1 MKIIFAMTIV
11 VTLLATAC
19 SDEGKSQDKQDHVW
33 KEQTQALDKAKAV
46 EGVLRD
52 SARAQKQQIEEET
65 K

>member
-1 MKIIFAMTIV
+1 MKIILSIMIIV
-11 VTLLATAC
+11 TVLAAAC
-19 SDEGKSQDKQDHVW
+19 SDEGKSQEKQDHVW